1 MNKEIIRNNTIKTI
15 ALSVSVAFLSSAAL
29 AGGGHHVQVNT
40 GLQDTLD
47 LLAQNA
53 TNGSALNLAIN
64 TNSIDATVNI
74 AGGINSLRD
83 IETFDEWYNLL
94 CSNAKGETLLDGF
107 VPATLYMAVS
117 KEDNHLIGMIHIRHY
132 LNNHLL
138 NFGGHIGYSI
148 RKSERKKGYASE
160 MLGLALEK
168 CKELKLEKVLITCN
182 KDNIASAKTM
192 IKNGAQLENDIQ
204 KGNDI
209 IQRYWI
215 TLS

>member
-1 MNKEIIRNNTIKTI
+1 MSRLKLILPSPKYEKEILKYKKE
-15 ALSVSVAFLSSAAL
+15 
-29 AGGGHHVQVNT
+29 Q
-40 GLQDTLD
+40 
-47 LLAQNA
+47 
-53 TNGSALNLAIN
+53 
-64 TNSIDATVNI
+64 
-74 AGGINSLRD
+74 
-83 IETFDEWYNLL
+83 
-94 CSNAKGETLLDGF
+94 TLLGGF

-117 KEDNHLIGMIHIRHY
+117 KEDNHLKGMIHIRHY
-132 LNNHLL
+132 LNKYLFNW
-138 NFGGHIGYSI
+138 GGHLGYSV
-148 RKSERKKGYASE
+148 RKSERQKGYAAE

-215 TLS
+215 SLS